1 MYVPYGPVVT
11 GVTTLFVLASAATFA
26 IDPNRSSRE
35 AGVERTVPLADLCG
49 AAGCSIAYKSA
60 DDGVPSRVVPAR

>member
-26 IDPNRSSRE
+26 IDLNRSTRD

-49 AAGCSIAYKSA
+49 AADCSIAYKA
-60 DDGVPSRVVPAR
+60 TEEGVPSRVVPAR